1 MSKKLSEY
9 KNEEAA
15 EILADILE
23 PASEIFSDKKFTES
37 LQKSP
42 ISAAKIALREH
53 SKEVID
59 VLAIFD
65 RVPRTEYKVNPMEIL
80 SKFIKI
86 LNDKD
91 LMGVFT
97 SPEQTAEN

>member
-15 EILADILE
+15 AILAEILE

-37 LQKSP
+37 LKKSP
-42 ISAAKIALREH
+42 ISAAKIALKEH
-53 SKEVID
+53 SKSVID
-59 VLAIFD
+59 VLAIYD
-65 RVPRTEYKVNPMEIL
+65 SVPREEYKVNPVEIF
-80 SKFIKI
+80 SRFIEI

-91 LMGVFT
+91 LMSAFT
-97 SPEQTAEN
+97 SQEQTAEN